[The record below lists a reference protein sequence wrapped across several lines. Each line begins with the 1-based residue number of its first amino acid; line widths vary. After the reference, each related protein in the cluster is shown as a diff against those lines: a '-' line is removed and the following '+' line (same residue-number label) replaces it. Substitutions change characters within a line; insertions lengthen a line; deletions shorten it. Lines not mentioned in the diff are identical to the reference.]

1 VSEEVRPDPD
11 ALLASLTKEREK
23 AQRGRLKIFFGMCPG
38 VGKTYA
44 MLLAAQE
51 KRALGVEVV
60 AGIVETHGRA
70 ETIALLEGVPVLP
83 RMQVPYRD
91 TMLEEM
97 DLDAILVW
105 HPQLVLVDELAH
117 TNAPGSRHPK
127 RYQDVLEL
135 LAAGINVYT
144 TLNVQHVESRKDT
157 VAQITGVTVRETVPD
172 SLLDRACDIS
182 LIDLT
187 PTQIRRRLNEGK
199 VYLGDR
205 AVAAADNFFR
215 ESNLVALR
223 EMALRLTA
231 EHVDRELRELKQTQV
246 ATQPWKAGDRLL
258 VAISASPSSE
268 QLTRWA
274 RRAAASMEASWLAV
288 YVETLRALTPLDEVR
303 LGLNLALARQ
313 LGAEVIT
320 IESADVGAAL
330 LRVAQ
335 QNNVSQ
341 IILGK
346 PGVERKWRHFFRQSP
361 VDWIVRNSGDIDV
374 HLVRTES
381 PLERSAPAFEHS
393 KPLDWRGYI
402 ASLCV
407 AAVVTLFGMALEP
420 VAGYWAI
427 ALIYLLAV
435 IVAATRLRR
444 RPTLFLAGLSAGLWD
459 FLFIPPKYTF
469 YIAEVRDFIMF
480 AMYFVVALIVG
491 HLTAR
496 LREREEAERRGE
508 VRATALYHL
517 TRALAA
523 SRDLAESV
531 TTIAQKIG
539 GTFGAKAALLL
550 RDESGAFTG
559 AAHPSSSFALSAKEE
574 SVASWAFQKRE
585 PAGKCT
591 DTLPDAEALHL
602 PLLAGENVEGVLAV
616 KFPPDAQLTMRQREL
631 LEAFAAQIAVAV
643 EKDRLAQAS
652 RQMQVAAQSEKL
664 QQTLFDSVSHELKTP
679 LAAISAA
686 LEQDPREAS
695 TFREMRHAVTRL
707 TRVVDNLLDM
717 TRLDSGLMK
726 PSLEWCDAGE
736 LVHEAVARV
745 AEQLREHV
753 LKINVAPDLP
763 PIRVDAGL
771 IEQVLSTLV
780 SNAALYSPEGTV
792 IEVMATR
799 AESSLRFV
807 VADCG
812 PGLKA
817 GDEQRV
823 FDKFY
828 RSASAPAGGIGLGLS
843 IARRLVEAHGGELTA
858 ANRTEGGARFVV
870 KLPATEQL
878 ELPKEAGLSA

>member
-1 VSEEVRPDPD
+1 MSEEARPDPD
-11 ALLASLTKEREK
+11 ALLASVTRERDK

-51 KRALGVEVV
+51 KRGQGVEVV
-60 AGIVETHGRA
+60 AGIVETHGRK

-83 RMQVPYRD
+83 RMQVPYRGA
-91 TMLEEM
+91 MLEEM

-135 LAAGINVYT
+135 LDAGINVYT

-157 VAQITGVTVRETVPD
+157 VAQITGITVRETVPD

-187 PTQIRRRLNEGK
+187 PTQIRRRLDEGK

-205 AVAAADNFFR
+205 AAAAADNFFR

-231 EHVDRELRELKQTQV
+231 EHVDRQLRELKPTQV
-246 ATQPWKAGDRLL
+246 AAQPWKAGDRLL
-258 VAISASPSSE
+258 VAISPSPSSE
-268 QLTRWA
+268 QLIRWA

-288 YVETLRALTPLDEVR
+288 YVETLSALTPLDEVR

-335 QNNVSQ
+335 QHNVSQ

-346 PGVERKWRHFFRQSP
+346 PGVEKKWRKFFRQSP

-381 PLERSAPAFEHS
+381 PPERSAPES
-393 KPLDWRGYI
+393 EQNKPADWRGYI

-407 AAVVTLFGMALEP
+407 AAVVTISGLALEP
-420 VAGYWAI
+420 IAGYWAI

-444 RPTLFLAGLSAGLWD
+444 WPTLFLASLSAGLWD

-469 YIAEVRDFIMF
+469 YIGEVRDGIMF
-480 AMYFVVALIVG
+480 VMYFAVALIVG

-523 SRDLAESV
+523 SPDIEETVATV
-531 TTIAQKIG
+531 AQKIG
-539 GTFGAKAALLL
+539 DTFGAKAALLL

-559 AAHPSSSFALSAKEE
+559 AAHPASSFALSAKEE

-585 PAGKCT
+585 PAGRFT

-616 KFPPDAQLTMRQREL
+616 KFPPETQITMRQREL
-631 LEAFAAQIAVAV
+631 LEAFAAQIAVTV
-643 EKDRLAQAS
+643 EKDRLTQAS
-652 RQMQVAAQSEKL
+652 RRMQVAAQSEKL

-686 LEQDPREAS
+686 LEQDPREQS
-695 TFREMRHAVTRL
+695 TFREIRHAVIRL

-726 PSLEWCDAGE
+726 PNLEWCDAGE
-736 LVHEAVARV
+736 LVREALARV
-745 AEQLREHV
+745 SEQTREHI
-753 LKINVAPDLP
+753 LKIEIAPDLP
-763 PIRVDAGL
+763 PIHVDSGL

-780 SNAALYSPEGTV
+780 SNATLYSPEGSL
-792 IEVMATR
+792 IEVSATR
-799 AESSLRFV
+799 AEGSLRFA
-807 VADCG
+807 VADRG
-812 PGLKA
+812 AGLK
-817 GDEQRV
+817 GGEEQRV

-843 IARRLVEAHGGELTA
+843 IARRLVGAHGGELTA
-858 ANRTEGGARFVV
+858 SNRPDGGARFVV

-878 ELPKEAGLSA
+878 ELPKEASLSA